1 MNFLPKKYHTVLLC
15 LLAIVFSSSCVLVMG
30 GMVGGGTAAYLKGVL
45 KSKEPASFDKVWFAV
60 VEVVEQQEFEITKK
74 ESKVG
79 KALIEAKLRDQD
91 KMVYI
96 TVKYDKPEIT
106 DLIVRVGIWGDEEES
121 RRILKLI
128 HEKLY

>member
-1 MNFLPKKYHTVLLC
+1 MNFLPKKYHAVFLC
-15 LLAIVFSSSCVLVMG
+15 LFAFVFSSSCVLVMG
-30 GMVGGGTAAYLKGVL
+30 GVMGGGTAAYLKGVL

-60 VEVVEQQEFEITKK
+60 VEVVEQQEFEVTKK

-79 KALIEAKLRDQD
+79 KALIEAKLRDQE
-91 KMVYI
+91 KMVYV

>member
-1 MNFLPKKYHTVLLC
+1 MKFPPNKYRTIFLSLFLL
-15 LLAIVFSSSCVLVMG
+15 IFSSGCAVVAG
-30 GMVGGGTAAYLKGVL
+30 GMIGGGAAAYLKGVL
-45 KSKEPASFDKVWFAV
+45 KTKEPASFDKVWFAV
-60 VEVVEQQEFEITKK
+60 VEAVEQQELEVTKK
-74 ESKVG
+74 ESNVG

-96 TVKYDKPEIT
+96 TVKYHKPEIT
-106 DLIVRVGIWGDEEES
+106 NLIIRVGVWGDEDES

>member
-1 MNFLPKKYHTVLLC
+1 MNFLPKKHHAVLLC

-30 GMVGGGTAAYLKGVL
+30 GVVGGSTAAYLKGVL

-60 VEVVEQQEFEITKK
+60 VEVVEQQEFEVTKK
-74 ESKVG
+74 ESMVG

-91 KMVYI
+91 KMVYV

-106 DLIVRVGIWGDEEES
+106 DLIIRVGIWGDEEES

>member
-1 MNFLPKKYHTVLLC
+1 MKFPPNKYRTIFLSLFLL
-15 LLAIVFSSSCVLVMG
+15 VFSSGCAVVAG
-30 GMVGGGTAAYLKGVL
+30 GMIGGGAAAYLKGVL
-45 KSKEPASFDKVWFAV
+45 KTKEPASFDKVWFAV
-60 VEVVEQQEFEITKK
+60 VEAVEQQELEVTKK
-74 ESKVG
+74 ESNVG

-96 TVKYDKPEIT
+96 TVKYHKPEIT
-106 DLIVRVGIWGDEEES
+106 NLIIRVGVWGDEDES

>member
-1 MNFLPKKYHTVLLC
+1 MNFLPRKCRTLFLL
-15 LLAIVFSSSCVLVMG
+15 LFLTVFSSGCAVVAG
-30 GMVGGGTAAYLKGVL
+30 GVIGVGAASYLKGVL
-45 KSKEPASFDKVWFAV
+45 KTKEPASFDKVWFAV
-60 VEVVEQQEFEITKK
+60 VEVVEQQELEVTKK

-79 KALIEAKLRDQD
+79 KALIEAKLREQD

-106 DLIVRVGIWGDEEES
+106 DLNVRVGVWGNEEES
-121 RRILKLI
+121 RRMLKLI

>member
-1 MNFLPKKYHTVLLC
+1 MNFLPKEYRAALLF
-15 LLAIVFSSSCVLVMG
+15 LLAVVFSSGCVLVMG
-30 GMVGGGTAAYLKGVL
+30 GVVGGSTAAYLKGVL
-45 KSKEPASFDKVWFAV
+45 KSKEPTSFDKVWFAV
-60 VEVVEQQEFEITKK
+60 VEVVEQQEFAVTKK
-74 ESKVG
+74 ESKVR
-79 KALIEAKLRDQD
+79 KALVEAKLRDQD

-106 DLIVRVGIWGDEEES
+106 DLIIRVGIWGNEEES

>member
-1 MNFLPKKYHTVLLC
+1 MNFLTKKYHAVLLC
-15 LLAIVFSSSCVLVMG
+15 LLAFVFSSSCVLVMG
-30 GMVGGGTAAYLKGVL
+30 GVVGGGAAAYLKGVL
-45 KSKEPASFDKVWFAV
+45 KSKEPTSFDRVWFAV
-60 VEVVEQQEFEITKK
+60 LEVVEQQEFEVTKK

-91 KMVYI
+91 KRVYI

-106 DLIVRVGIWGDEEES
+106 DLIIRLGIWGDEEES

>member
-1 MNFLPKKYHTVLLC
+1 MKSLPNKYRTVLLC
-15 LLAIVFSSSCVLVMG
+15 LFLLVFSSGCAVVAG
-30 GMVGGGTAAYLKGVL
+30 GVIGGGAAAYLKGVL
-45 KSKEPASFDKVWFAV
+45 KTKEPASFDKVWFAV
-60 VEVVEQQEFEITKK
+60 VETVEQQELEVTKK
-74 ESKVG
+74 ESNVG

-96 TVKYDKPEIT
+96 TVKYHKPEIT
-106 DLIVRVGIWGDEEES
+106 NLIIRVGVWGDEDES

>member
-1 MNFLPKKYHTVLLC
+1 MNFLPKKHHAVLLC

-30 GMVGGGTAAYLKGVL
+30 GVVGGSTAAYLKGVL

-60 VEVVEQQEFEITKK
+60 VEVVEQQEFEVTKK

>member
-1 MNFLPKKYHTVLLC
+1 MNFLPKKYHAALLF
-15 LLAIVFSSSCVLVMG
+15 LLAVVFSSGCVLVMG
-30 GMVGGGTAAYLKGVL
+30 GVVGGSTAAYLKGVL
-45 KSKEPASFDKVWFAV
+45 KSKEPTSFDKVWFAV
-60 VEVVEQQEFEITKK
+60 VEVVEQQEFEVTKK

-79 KALIEAKLRDQD
+79 KALVEAKLRDQD

-106 DLIVRVGIWGDEEES
+106 DLIIRVGIWGNEEES

>member
-1 MNFLPKKYHTVLLC
+1 
-15 LLAIVFSSSCVLVMG
+15 
-30 GMVGGGTAAYLKGVL
+30 
-45 KSKEPASFDKVWFAV
+45 
-60 VEVVEQQEFEITKK
+60 
-74 ESKVG
+74 VG

-91 KMVYI
+91 KLVYI

-106 DLIVRVGIWGDEEES
+106 DLIIRVGIWGNEEES

>member
-1 MNFLPKKYHTVLLC
+1 MDFLPKKYHAVLLC
-15 LLAIVFSSSCVLVMG
+15 LLAFVFSSGCVLVMG
-30 GMVGGGTAAYLKGVL
+30 GVVGGGTAAYLKGVL

-79 KALIEAKLRDQD
+79 KALIEAKLSDHD

-106 DLIVRVGIWGDEEES
+106 DLIIRVGIWGDEEES
-121 RRILKLI
+121 RRVLKLI

>member
-1 MNFLPKKYHTVLLC
+1 MNFLPKKHRAVLLC

-30 GMVGGGTAAYLKGVL
+30 GVVGGSTAAYLKGVL

-60 VEVVEQQEFEITKK
+60 VEVVEQQEFEVTKK

-106 DLIVRVGIWGDEEES
+106 DLILRVGVWGDEEES

>member
-1 MNFLPKKYHTVLLC
+1 MKFPPNKYRIIFLSLFLL
-15 LLAIVFSSSCVLVMG
+15 VFSSGCAVVAG
-30 GMVGGGTAAYLKGVL
+30 GVIGGGAAAYLKGVL
-45 KSKEPASFDKVWFAV
+45 KTKEPASFDKVWFAV
-60 VEVVEQQEFEITKK
+60 VEAVEQQELEVTKK
-74 ESKVG
+74 ESNVG

-96 TVKYDKPEIT
+96 TVKYHKPEIT
-106 DLIVRVGIWGDEEES
+106 NLIIRVGVWGDEDES